1 MQDFSQLTLG
11 QLLASQ
17 DQTIRRGAIQCLKR
31 LQQTEATEQP
41 LKNLKCSKCR
51 SNPKWDIYDSCE
63 HPL

>member
-31 LQQTEATEQP
+31 LQKIEATEQP
-41 LKNLKCSKCR
+41 LKNLKCSKYHN
-51 SNPKWDIYDSCE
+51 NPK
-63 HPL
+63 